1 MILYLTSKDRV
12 NLLDFTEQETNLIAK
27 KLTGRFSL
35 LQFVVK
41 DMRNFSHFKYFVID
55 RNAVVEDDVEFVK
68 AIASFLIMY
77 EARIIVIAE
86 GLQAESSFAKELI
99 QSGVSD
105 LVTAQDI
112 EDIQAEILECL
123 SANGM
128 QRYKISPAPT
138 QTNNELPL
146 PQQEQ
151 YRFDCTNITIAIAGS
166 DRRTG
171 VTTTAFN
178 LVCWINSHGGTACYV
193 EANTS
198 KHLAHIVQLF
208 QPEQDRN
215 AYILEQMDFYFTKE
229 LNKDYNFIVIDCGV
243 LGEKQL
249 QEEFVHANVRVLC
262 GSAMPYELPVF
273 YKAIR
278 RCKEYAV
285 QALGLFVPGDL
296 RPHVQRLISNN
307 IRFGESSHDLFDTN
321 VNATV
326 YKRLLSE
333 YILI

>member
-12 NLLDFTEQETNLIAK
+12 NLLDFAEKETNLIAK

-35 LQFVVK
+35 MQFVIK

-55 RNAVVEDDVEFVK
+55 RDAVLEDDAEFVK
-68 AIASFLIMY
+68 AIASFQIMY
-77 EARIIVIAE
+77 EARVIVIAE
-86 GLQAESSFAKELI
+86 GLQTESSFAKELI
-99 QSGVSD
+99 QSGVTD
-105 LVTAQDI
+105 LVTAQEI
-112 EDIQAEILECL
+112 EVIQSEILECL

-128 QRYKISPAPT
+128 ERYKISPSPA
-138 QTNNELPL
+138 QTTNGLSL
-146 PQQEQ
+146 HQQEQ
-151 YRFDCTNITIAIAGS
+151 YRFDCTNIRIAIAGS

-178 LVCWINSHGGTACYV
+178 LVCWINNHGGTACYV

-215 AYILEQMDFYFTKE
+215 AYVFEQMDFYFTEE

-243 LGEKQL
+243 LGEKLL
-249 QEEFVHANVRVLC
+249 QEEFVKANIRILC
-262 GSAMPYELPVF
+262 GSAMPYELPIF

-278 RCKEYAV
+278 RCKEYPV

-296 RPHVQRLISNN
+296 QPHVQRLISDN
-307 IRFGESSHDLFDTN
+307 IQFGESSHDLFDSK
-321 VNATV
+321 VNAPV
-326 YKRLLSE
+326 YKRWLSE